1 MRAPGEARSKS
12 IRASVESGRQITL
25 CGAASWWQITS
36 VSGGGGPNERHT
48 APGGGRNPNCASW
61 NIRSMVATATSA
73 SSVTQSGPSGYEPH
87 SPSRYDSTSRLRSS
101 MPSARGAPVN
111 PTYSR
116 WRSSAWTA
124 GVHGPTLR
132 RTVSPTFTTVLVF
145 PPISG
150 ISCCVTR
157 SPPGDPRLR
166 VRAKQRVD
174 ELGRIERRKVIGTL
188 AEADQLHRDTQAAL
202 HGDDDATRGRPV
214 QLRQYHTGDVAHL
227 GEHPGLLQAV
237 LPGGGVQDQQ
247 RLVDRAVLLHH
258 PLDLAQLVHQAD
270 LVLQPAGRVDQDGV
284 HARLGAPPYRVERH
298 RGRVAALLAPDH
310 LGADPAGP
318 GGELLGG
325 RRAKGVGGAQDD
337 RVAVRDQYPG
347 DLAAGGGL
355 ARAVDADPEQDRR
368 PAA

>member
-132 RTVSPTFTTVLVF
+132 RTVSPTRTTVLVF
-145 PPISG
+145 PPSSG

-188 AEADQLHRDTQAAL
+188 AEANQLHRNAQSPL
-202 HGDDDATRGRPV
+202 YRDDDAALCRTV
-214 QLRQYHTGDVAHL
+214 QLGQDHAGHVAHL
-227 GEHPGLLQAV
+227 GEHPGLLKAV
-237 LPGGGVQDQQ
+237 LAGGRVEDEQG
-247 RLVDRAVLLHH
+247 LVDRAVLLHH

-270 LVLQPAGRVDQDGV
+270 LVLQPPRRVDQYGV
-284 HARLGAPPYRVERH
+284 HAGLGAPPYRVEGH
-298 RGRVAALLAPDH
+298 RGRVAALLTPDH
-310 LGADPAGP
+310 LGPHPTGP
-318 GGELLGG
+318 GRELLGG
-325 RRAKGVGGAQDD
+325 GRAERVGGPEDD
-337 RVAVRDQYPG
+337 RVPVRDQHPR
-347 DLAAGGGL
+347 D
-355 ARAVDADPEQDRR
+355 
-368 PAA
+368 PAARRRLAGAVHPDH